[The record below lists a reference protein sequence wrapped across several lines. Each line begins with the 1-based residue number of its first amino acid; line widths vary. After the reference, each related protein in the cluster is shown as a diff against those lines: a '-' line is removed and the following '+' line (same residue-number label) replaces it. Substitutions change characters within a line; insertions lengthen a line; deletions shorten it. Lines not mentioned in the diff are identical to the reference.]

1 MEYQT
6 DQNIQIVPEVS
17 QPEIVTPIIKHVDIK
32 DVMEYVK
39 KQSQEFEFSPL
50 EYIPGPDEKKQ
61 SIFLKVANVM
71 GAIDRI
77 PKSGYNKQHEYHYV
91 TESDVV
97 GAVRPLM
104 AKEKL
109 VLFPSIKTYK
119 SQEFQTKYSKVIL
132 GTIEIEWVLRDAES
146 YEQVKFTMLGK
157 GTDTMEKDIYKSITG
172 NKKYALIT
180 LFMIDSGDD
189 PERNDTPTDGYS
201 GQTSQNGPNPSKN
214 QNQSKGTR
222 QGKNSNTSQNKQN
235 KTQSDKK
242 DEQPEEK
249 QPTKGDLI
257 TRWVIIGSTV
267 NPDKPKG
274 SQRDGFDD
282 WYEEKK
288 KDGKD
293 HRWMLAS
300 LTKKLHEIN
309 KKAQENKE
317 DGQEDQGAED
327 NGK

>member
-1 MEYQT
+1 M
-6 DQNIQIVPEVS
+6 DQNIQVLPETK

-32 DVMEYVK
+32 DIAKYIKE
-39 KQSQEFEFSPL
+39 QAQDFDFSPL

-71 GAIDRI
+71 GAIERI
-77 PKSGYNKQHEYHYV
+77 PKTGYNSQHQYHYA

-109 VLFPSIKTYK
+109 VMFPSIRNYKTE
-119 SQEFQTKYSKVIL
+119 EFKTKYSSVIL
-132 GTIEIEWVLRDAES
+132 GTIEIEWILRDAES

-189 PERNDTPTDGYS
+189 PERNDSPSNDYGN
-201 GQTSQNGPNPSKN
+201 QTSQNGPDSTKKPNE
-214 QNQSKGTR
+214 
-222 QGKNSNTSQNKQN
+222 GKRTGQNKNAGKGQN
-235 KTQSDKK
+235 NANKNNAKK
-242 DEQPEEK
+242 EDPEPEEK

-257 TRWVIIGSTV
+257 TRWVIIASTV
-267 NPDKPKG
+267 DPNKPKG
-274 SQRDGFDD
+274 QQREGFDE

-288 KDGKD
+288 KEGKD
-293 HRWMLAS
+293 HRWMLSS
-300 LTKKLHEIN
+300 LTKKLHEV
-309 KKAQENKE
+309 KQKAEEKAKE
-317 DGQEDQGAED
+317 GQEDQGAE
-327 NGK
+327 NE